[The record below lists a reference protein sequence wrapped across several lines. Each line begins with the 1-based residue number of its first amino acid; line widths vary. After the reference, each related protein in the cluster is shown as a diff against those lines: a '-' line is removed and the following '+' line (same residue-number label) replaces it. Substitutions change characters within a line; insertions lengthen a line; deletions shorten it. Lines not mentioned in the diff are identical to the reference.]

1 MNLAGSFAHCRRRT
15 ARSRSSFRFAFR
27 LLPPDKRDGMDALY
41 AFLRETDDLADD
53 ADPRLSLAEWR
64 AQLDGALKG
73 RYTHRC
79 HAALHDTVTRFGI
92 APELLHEV
100 ITGVEAD
107 LQPVR
112 IGSFA
117 ELQTYCY
124 RVAGVVGL
132 ACVSIWGV
140 KPGAD
145 ASAVTRLSVEAGY
158 AFQLTNILRDLAE
171 DAKRGRVYLPADE
184 FVGAAS
190 VSGVLF
196 ENAAHARGSDK
207 HALQK
212 LLEFQI
218 DRARG
223 YYRSSAALADMLTPE
238 GAAVFRF
245 MSAAYSQLLGRIAE
259 AGTRVLERRVRLSRV
274 QKLKLAA
281 GAWANRWRT

>member
-92 APELLHEV
+92 APELLHED

-171 DAKRGRVYLPADE
+171 DAERGRVYLPAD
-184 FVGAAS
+184 
-190 VSGVLF
+190 
-196 ENAAHARGSDK
+196 DP
-207 HALQK
+207 ALRR
-212 LLEFQI
+212 LLGFQI

-223 YYRSSAALADMLTPE
+223 YYRSSAALGDLLTPE

-245 MSAAYSQLLGRIAE
+245 MSAAYSQLLERIAE
-259 AGTRVLERRVRLSRV
+259 AGPGVLDRRVRLSRV

-281 GAWANRWRT
+281 GAWANRWRA